1 MWIGDAR
8 PFSTASS
15 SERSFRERPVAGV
28 TLATARG
35 TDHVIQILV
44 CRSSKCRIE
53 LAAEGTRRSH
63 RRPTYPHSAHELAA
77 EGTRRSHRQ
86 PFAYK
91 HEGWR

>member
-1 MWIGDAR
+1 MAATVHLTLYAWHTKMWIGDAR

-44 CRSSKCRIE
+44 CRSSR
-53 LAAEGTRRSH
+53 ATG
-63 RRPTYPHSAHELAA
+63 
-77 EGTRRSHRQ
+77 
-86 PFAYK
+86 
-91 HEGWR
+91 